1 MVHSSHMDNKQYISP
16 EKKKE
21 LELEL
26 IDMKGPQ
33 RQVILEALQFARSLG
48 DLSENAEYHNAREEQ
63 ARLEERISQIEII
76 LRDSQLVT
84 SHQKT
89 VVSVGCEVT
98 LQKKGQK
105 EKSTY
110 SLVGSEEA
118 DITQNKISNH
128 SPLGSAIIGCKKGDT
143 VKVTT
148 PKGIVEYEIID
159 FK

>member
-1 MVHSSHMDNKQYISP
+1 MDNKQYISP

-63 ARLEERISQIEII
+63 ARLEERISQIEVI

-110 SLVGSEEA
+110 TIVGSEEA

-143 VKVTT
+143 VKVAT
-148 PKGIVEYEIID
+148 PKGIVEYEVID

>member
-1 MVHSSHMDNKQYISP
+1 
-16 EKKKE
+16 
-21 LELEL
+21 
-26 IDMKGPQ
+26 MKGPQ

-98 LQKKGQK
+98 LQKRCRRKKYLQYRWFRRSRYYTEQNLK
-105 EKSTY
+105 PLSTR
-110 SLVGSEEA
+110 LC
-118 DITQNKISNH
+118 NH
-128 SPLGSAIIGCKKGDT
+128 RW
-143 VKVTT
+143 
-148 PKGIVEYEIID
+148 
-159 FK
+159 

>member
-1 MVHSSHMDNKQYISP
+1 MENKQYISP

-26 IDMKGPQ
+26 EDLKGPQ

-63 ARLEERISQIEII
+63 ARLEERINQIELI

-89 VVSVGCEVT
+89 VVSVGCVVT
-98 LQKKGQK
+98 LKKKGQK
-105 EKSTY
+105 EENVY
-110 SLVGSEEA
+110 SIVGSEEA
-118 DITQNKISNH
+118 DITENKVSNH
-128 SPLGSAIIGCKKGDT
+128 SPLGVAIIGCKKGDT

-148 PKGIVEYEIID
+148 PKGIVEYEVLDI
-159 FK
+159 K

>member
-1 MVHSSHMDNKQYISP
+1 MENNKQYISS
-16 EKKKE
+16 EKKQE
-21 LELEL
+21 LEAEL
-26 IDMKGPQ
+26 IDLKGPQ

-63 ARLEERISQIEII
+63 ARLEERINQIELI
-76 LRDSQLVT
+76 LRDSVLVT

-105 EKSTY
+105 EKSVYTI
-110 SLVGSEEA
+110 VGSEEA
-118 DITQNKISNH
+118 DISENKISNN
-128 SPLGSAIIGCKKGDT
+128 SPLGSAIIGCKKGDM

-148 PKGIVEYEIID
+148 PKGVVEYEVLD
-159 FK
+159 LK